1 MFSIIE
7 LLKDHEVRQFGQG
20 ETVLTQGERTGLL
33 FFLIEGT
40 VEVLKSD
47 TRVATVSQPG
57 MVFGEISALLGGNHR
72 ATVRTVTPC
81 KFYIVEDAKAFLS
94 ESPSACLYVCEV
106 LAQRLDALTRY
117 VVDVQNQFADH
128 DHIGMIG
135 EVLETLMRRETRQR
149 IRPSD
154 STIRHGQLAD

>member
-7 LLKDHEVRQFGQG
+7 LLKDHPVRQFGQG
-20 ETVLTQGERTGLL
+20 ETVITQGQKTGLL

-47 TRVATVSQPG
+47 TRVATASQPG

-81 KFYIVEDAKAFLS
+81 KFYTVEDAKAFLR
-94 ESPSACLYVCEV
+94 ESPAACLYVCEV
-106 LAQRLDALTRY
+106 LAQRLDALTQY
-117 VVDVQNQFADH
+117 VADVQNQFGDH

-154 STIRHGQLAD
+154 STIRHGQLPD